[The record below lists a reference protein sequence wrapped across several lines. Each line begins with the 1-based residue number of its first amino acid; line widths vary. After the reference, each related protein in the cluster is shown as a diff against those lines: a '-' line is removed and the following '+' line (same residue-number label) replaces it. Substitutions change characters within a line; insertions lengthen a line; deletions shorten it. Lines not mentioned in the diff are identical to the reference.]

1 MGRRGRRHTFIAMV
15 GVTVILAGCG
25 GGSTE
30 GGSKDHNDTVVAS
43 ARKQERSKAD
53 VIARLRPLLQLHE
66 YAGVDNAFTV
76 PPGGEDV
83 KLGEKG
89 NECSIEDVAVD
100 KDEVAFLRD
109 NDHAI
114 LSPDGSTAVQV
125 EIFMGTPYSVCL
137 DAVRKAL
144 KW

>member
-1 MGRRGRRHTFIAMV
+1 MRGRSVSLV
-15 GVTVILAGCG
+15 GVAASVILAGCG

-30 GGSKDHNDTVVAS
+30 GASKDHNDSVVAS
-43 ARKQERSKAD
+43 ARTQEQSKAD
-53 VIARLRPLLQLHE
+53 VISKLRPLLQLHE

-76 PPGGEDV
+76 PPGGADV

-89 NECSIEDVAVD
+89 NECSIENVAVD

-125 EIFMGTPYSVCL
+125 QIFMGTPYSVCL
-137 DAVRKAL
+137 KAVRDAL
-144 KW
+144 DW